1 MKAISR
7 RSFIYG
13 CAGAA
18 AVSVARPA
26 AQAFAEPMP
35 DAMTTL
41 LTRRSV
47 RAYTESP
54 VSQEHI
60 EALLRAA
67 MAAPSARNKQP
78 WEFVVI
84 TDKAQLQA
92 IPAINTF
99 ASMAKNAPLAILTCV
114 NTKLDDNLGYGVQSV
129 SAATQNML
137 LAAHTLGLG
146 AVWTGVYPQEDRM
159 DSVRNM
165 FALPEHI
172 LPLALVVIGH
182 PASKPEKADRFLP
195 ARIHQNRW

>member
-1 MKAISR
+1 M
-7 RSFIYG
+7 YG

-18 AVSVARPA
+18 AISVARPA
-26 AQAFAEPMP
+26 AQAFAEPTP
-35 DAMTTL
+35 DAMTTM

-54 VSQEHI
+54 VSGEHI

-92 IPAINTF
+92 IPSVNSF
-99 ASMAKNAPLAILTCV
+99 ASMAKNAPLAILNCV
-114 NTKLDDNLGYGVQSV
+114 NTKLDDSLGYGVQSV

-137 LAAHTLGLG
+137 LAAHALGLG

-159 DSVRNM
+159 ASFRKLCG
-165 FALPEHI
+165 LPEHI

-182 PASKPEKADRFLP
+182 PASKPERVDRFLP
-195 ARIHQNRW
+195 ARIHRDRW